1 MVGRPPDDGSLLI
14 HWLQSL
20 RCAAVPTV
28 SEITESIAA
37 RTKPEATPD
46 WDPVGL
52 QLGDPGVEVG
62 SVAVCHEVNDAVIDR
77 LEKVG
82 PVDLLVTY
90 HPLLFKPTNR
100 ITAGRSPSARSYRL
114 IRMGVSLAVTHTDF
128 DAAPGGMA
136 DALAGFFDLRRIQ
149 PFGEDPES
157 GLPPIG
163 RYGSFE
169 GTIARIDAMAT
180 DAFGPIG
187 IRISGDRH
195 RDVESLAVVPGSGS
209 RLIEAAADVAEVLV
223 TGDVSHHDA
232 VAARDLG
239 LAIVDP
245 GHVATERPGM
255 SRLVAL
261 VREASG
267 LEVIDLTVID
277 PQTWG

>member
-1 MVGRPPDDGSLLI
+1 M
-14 HWLQSL
+14 
-20 RCAAVPTV
+20 PTV
-28 SEITESIAA
+28 REITESIAA
-37 RTKPEATPD
+37 HTRPEATPD

-52 QLGDPGVEVG
+52 QLGDPGAEVG
-62 SVAVCHEVNDAVIDR
+62 SVAVCHEVNEAVIER
-77 LEKVG
+77 MEAS

-100 ITAGRSPSARSYRL
+100 ITAGRSPGARSYRL
-114 IRMGVSLAVTHTDF
+114 IRMGVSLVVTHTDF
-128 DAAPGGMA
+128 DAARGGTA
-136 DALAGFFDLRRIQ
+136 DALAAFFDLRRIR
-149 PFGEDPES
+149 PFGEDPET
-157 GLPPIG
+157 GLPAIG
-163 RYGSFE
+163 RFGSFE
-169 GTIARIDAMAT
+169 GSLARIDAMAT

-187 IRISGDRH
+187 IRISGDRN
-195 RDVESLAVVPGSGS
+195 RDVNSVAVVPGSGS
-209 RLIEAAADVAEVLV
+209 RLIAPAAEVADVLI

-255 SRLVAL
+255 PALVAL

-267 LEVIDLTVID
+267 VEVVDLTPID